1 MNKEIDDLTDF
12 SLVEALCNLLP
23 ATLPAAPEG
32 GSMHAT
38 DPGLRRRR
46 RPSVG
51 VGDANKGQVNIGDAR
66 GKSVLMFLACQ

>member
-46 RPSVG
+46 RRPWRG
-51 VGDANKGQVNIGDAR
+51 VWAWVTQTKAR
-66 GKSVLMFLACQ
+66 